1 MSNLD
6 KPAPWPRLAIA
17 IALSLQ
23 LFVLLPGTIYIGNLV
38 EFITPPGAIIMLLL
52 IPMLLLIAIIFVT
65 GMLLTSKSHTRFIS
79 ILAGL
84 TVLLWIQSSLYIWDY
99 GPLDGRNIDWNAG
112 AWRGWLDLATWLIV
126 LGLSWR
132 WATRFQRSLVMV
144 AVSCCAIQ
152 GISLAISIAKHVDAL
167 QVQSRGKSTEN
178 ALAEMSRFSATRNVL
193 HIILDSF
200 QSDIFK
206 NIVTNAPQSERYR
219 AALDGFIFFEEHLG
233 VFPYTQFALPAL
245 LGAPSYHN
253 DMPKREY
260 VQKAFSGNTILN
272 AAFNAGYEVDLAS
285 PETLLLDMLA
295 RGHHKN
301 LYNTWEGTHITGGG
315 RNQSEALKLLDLSL
329 FRVTPHKFKRY
340 IYADQKWI
348 FQRFLPGTDFLNF
361 TYFTDNFFLQT
372 LTRTLVADRQTPV
385 YKFFHL
391 MNTHAPMVVGPDC
404 SFAGRALMRNRET
417 VTAQSR
423 CSLDYLIALLD
434 QMKKSG
440 IYDNTLI
447 ILMGDHGGHIPPD
460 NYIPESVTEND
471 VTYTI
476 DPWLVAMSSPL
487 MLIKPPGAHGEFQVS
502 AAQSS
507 ITDTAQT
514 INSIMSLGGTFGD
527 DSILDLSPM
536 EQRTRLFHYY
546 AWQKNDYTTDYAA
559 PIQQFR
565 IIGDHHKAASWHL
578 GEKYPTPKSRAR

>member
-6 KPAPWPRLAIA
+6 KPATWTRLTIA
-17 IALSLQ
+17 IAFSIQ

-38 EFITPPGAIIMLLL
+38 EFITPPASISMLLL
-52 IPMLLLIAIIFVT
+52 IPMLLSIMTIFAT
-65 GMLLTSKSHTRFIS
+65 GMLLPSKIHTRFI
-79 ILAGL
+79 LMVAGL
-84 TVLLWIQSSLYIWDY
+84 TVLLWIQGSIYVWDY
-99 GPLDGRNIDWNAG
+99 GPLDGRNIDWDAG
-112 AWRGWLDLATWLIV
+112 AWRGWLDLTTWLIV

-132 WATRFQRSLVMV
+132 WATRFRKSLVIV

-152 GISLAISIAKHVDAL
+152 GIALAISITKHVDAL

-178 ALAEMSRFSATRNVL
+178 ALAEMSRFSTKRNVL

-206 NIVTNAPQSERYR
+206 NIVTTAPQGERYR
-219 AALDGFIFFEEHLG
+219 AALDGFTFFEEQLG
-233 VFPYTQFALPAL
+233 IFPYTQFALPAL
-245 LGAPSYHN
+245 LGAPLYHN

-260 VQKAFSGNTILN
+260 VHKTFSGNTILN
-272 AAFNAGYEVDLAS
+272 VAFNAGYEVDLAS
-285 PETLLLDMLA
+285 PESLLLDMLA
-295 RGHHKN
+295 RGHHTN
-301 LYNTWEGTHITGGG
+301 LYNTWEGTPITGGG

-329 FRVTPHKFKRY
+329 FRVTPHRFKRF
-340 IYADQKWI
+340 IYADQKWF
-348 FQRFLPGTDFLNF
+348 FQRFLPSADFLNF
-361 TYFTDNFFLQT
+361 TYFADNFFLQK
-372 LTRTLVADRQTPV
+372 LAGSLVADRPTPV

-391 MNTHAPMVVGPDC
+391 MNTHAPIVANPDC

-423 CSLDYLIALLD
+423 CSLDYVIALLD

-447 ILMGDHGGHIPPD
+447 ILMGDHGGHISPT
-460 NYIPESVTEND
+460 NYTPESITENG

-487 MLIKPPGAHGEFQVS
+487 MLIKPPGAHGRFQVS

-514 INSIMSLGGTFGD
+514 INSIMSLGGEFAHK
-527 DSILDLSPM
+527 SLLELSPT
-536 EQRTRLFHYY
+536 ERRTRLFHYY
-546 AWQKNDYTTDYAA
+546 PWQKDDYTTDYAL

-565 IIGDHHKAASWHL
+565 IRGDHFKTASWHV
-578 GEKYPTPKSRAR
+578 GESYLAPKSRAP